1 MNTTMSRLVH
11 VDRILGAGMRWF
23 CILSFVALM
32 GILAGVVLIRFWPIA
47 KLSWSDEAVEFL
59 MGWLVF
65 IGAAA
70 LWRENAH
77 FRIET
82 ILERV
87 EQLRY
92 GWVLGAAVEIASAVF
107 ITLFTYY
114 SFELTIAARDVS
126 PILSLP
132 RPLWYAAMPISG
144 AVMVGYSVVFSV
156 QMVLRTFK
164 RGQPSVSAF
173 KSLDE
178 GVSRQAATDRGA
190 S

>member
-1 MNTTMSRLVH
+1 
-11 VDRILGAGMRWF
+11 MRWF
-23 CILSFVALM
+23 CILGFVLLM
-32 GILAGVVLIRFWPIA
+32 AILAGVVLIRFWPIA

-77 FRIET
+77 FRIEA

-87 EQLRY
+87 EHLRY
-92 GWVLGAAVEIASAVF
+92 GWVLGTAVEISSAAF

-114 SFELTIAARDVS
+114 SFELTVAARDVS

-144 AVMVGYSVVFSV
+144 AIMVGYSVAYSM
-156 QMVLRTFK
+156 QRARRTFA
-164 RGQPSVSAF
+164 RGRSPALAF
-173 KSLDE
+173 NALDD
-178 GVSRQAATDRGA
+178 VRPRQASNDQGA

>member
-1 MNTTMSRLVH
+1 MSWLGQ

-23 CILSFVALM
+23 CILSFIALM
-32 GILAGVVLIRFWPIA
+32 AILSGVVLIRFWPIA

-65 IGAAA
+65 VGAAA

-87 EQLRY
+87 ERLRY

-114 SFELTIAARDVS
+114 SLELTIAAGDVS

-132 RPLWYAAMPISG
+132 RPLWYAAMPVSG
-144 AVMVGYSVVFSV
+144 AIMVGYSVVFSV
-156 QMVLRTFK
+156 QMVRRTFK
-164 RGQPSVSAF
+164 RGRPSGAAF
-173 KSLDE
+173 KSLDD
-178 GVSRQAATDRGA
+178 GRPRQMA
-190 S
+190 SE